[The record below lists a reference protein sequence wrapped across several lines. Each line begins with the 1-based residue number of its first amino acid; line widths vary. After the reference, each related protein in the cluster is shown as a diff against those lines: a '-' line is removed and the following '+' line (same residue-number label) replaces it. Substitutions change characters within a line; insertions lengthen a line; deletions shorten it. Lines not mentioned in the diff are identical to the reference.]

1 MTMITAPSQW
11 TCVFL
16 ITAYLIALTN
26 AFQPISIIPSQHTR
40 YQRFGKSSCC
50 TPSLLL
56 LAASSDDVDANDE
69 VQRLRQSAQ
78 ALRAEAVK
86 AQEELASKRS
96 VTASASRT
104 VDRTSLL
111 EVVEYDSV
119 ADSCWEIT

>member
-1 MTMITAPSQW
+1 MNESKIESLVSDVKESVNLQFPAR
-11 TCVFL
+11 
-16 ITAYLIALTN
+16 IANLCDLVRIPGIAWD
-26 AFQPISIIPSQHTR
+26 AFD
-40 YQRFGKSSCC
+40 
-50 TPSLLL
+50 
-56 LAASSDDVDANDE
+56 AAELERS
-69 VQRLRQSAQ
+69 
-78 ALRAEAVK
+78 AEAVK

>member
-1 MTMITAPSQW
+1 MAMMITTPSQW

-16 ITAYLIALTN
+16 ITSYLIALTN
-26 AFQPISIIPSQHTR
+26 AFQPISIIPLQHKR

-50 TPSLLL
+50 TPSSFLG
-56 LAASSDDVDANDE
+56 ASSDDVDANDE

-86 AQEELASKRS
+86 AQQELASKRS
-96 VTASASRT
+96 VTSA
-104 VDRTSLL
+104 VDRASLL